1 MATPL
6 QQHFQRIDLAAL
18 AGRAAAATTVLLI
31 LLVAWFGARLAWL
44 LLTPRAELPQ
54 QTAVARTATPR
65 AVRNVRNSGMAERV
79 VAAHL
84 FGVATTK
91 KVEAVEAPETRLNL
105 KLHGVYATDDESKG
119 YALIASGSGRE
130 KLYATGQSVPGN
142 AVLKAVFPDRVIL
155 DRKGRY
161 ETLRMVNTKASGAST
176 YVPRSSSSG
185 NTTVRKLGQDSRVV
199 KLREEILRNPRK
211 LAELVRAQPAY
222 ENGVFAG
229 YRITTRRSDPVFE
242 ELNLRSGDIITEV
255 NGIQIDSPQKGLQI
269 LQQLARASQ
278 ASVTIKRDGQYIQ
291 LDLSL

>member
-6 QQHFQRIDLAAL
+6 QQHFQRLDLAAL
-18 AGRAAAATTVLLI
+18 AGKAAVAATVLLI
-31 LLVAWFGARLAWL
+31 LLVAWFGAKLTWL
-44 LLTPRAELPQ
+44 LLTPQAELPQ
-54 QTAVARTATPR
+54 QAAVARATAPR
-65 AVRNVRNSGMAERV
+65 AVQNRQNPDIAEKV

-105 KLHGVYATDDESKG
+105 KLHGVYATDDESQG

-161 ETLRMVNTKASGAST
+161 ETLRMVNTKASGGST
-176 YVPRSSSSG
+176 YVPRSSG

-211 LAELVRAQPAY
+211 LAELVSAQPAY

-229 YRITTRRSDPVFE
+229 YRITTRRADPVFE

-278 ASVTIKRDGQYIQ
+278 ASVTIKRGGQYIQ

>member
-31 LLVAWFGARLAWL
+31 LLVAWFGARLTWL

-54 QTAVARTATPR
+54 QAAVARTATPR
-65 AVRNVRNSGMAERV
+65 AVRNRQDSDIAERV

-105 KLHGVYATDDESKG
+105 KLRGVYATDDESKG

-161 ETLRMVNTKASGAST
+161 ETLRMVNTKASGGST
-176 YVPRSSSSG
+176 YVPRSSGG

-211 LAELVRAQPAY
+211 LAELVSAQPAY

-278 ASVTIKRDGQYIQ
+278 ASVTIKRGGQYIQ